1 MLAPIPKNT
10 TAAVD
15 FLPPSAGDPLAA
27 APGAGDPVALVVA
40 GEAEADELEGPGV
53 VDLVAAAEAGP

>member
-1 MLAPIPKNT
+1 MLAPMPKNT

-15 FLPPSAGDPLAA
+15 FFPPSAGDPLAA
-27 APGAGDPVALVVA
+27 VPGAGDPVALVVT

>member
-1 MLAPIPKNT
+1 MLAPMPKNT

-15 FLPPSAGDPLAA
+15 FLAPSTGDPMAA
-27 APGAGDPVALVVA
+27 APGAGDPLALVVA

-53 VDLVAAAEAGP
+53 VDLVAAAEVGP